1 MGWPVNSQSGNH
13 FDYLLCI
20 LISWLNAIEL
30 QWNPALWPRRYYSP
44 FYWSP
49 GKNCHTFSCKK
60 TLVNMAN
67 LLIPPIFL
75 GPLVTILTG
84 FHWTWVTCL
93 IHAIPHWSLPCKYLV
108 SFMLVFALFL
118 FICYYWT
125 NILFDRRLVSSVG
138 RAPVCRAGG
147 CGFKPQP
154 NQHSGSLNNWE
165 ESAAFV
171 MTSANG

>member
-13 FDYLLCI
+13 FDYLLCL

-30 QWNPALWPRRYYSP
+30 QWNPALPPRRYYGP
-44 FYWSP
+44 FYWPP

-60 TLVNMAN
+60 TLVNMAT

-93 IHAIPHWSLPCKYLV
+93 IHAIPHWSLV
-108 SFMLVFALFL
+108 SFMLVFGFVHA
-118 FICYYWT
+118 IYRT
-125 NILFDRRLVSSVG
+125 NILFDRHLVSSVG
-138 RAPVCRAGG
+138 RAPVYWAGG